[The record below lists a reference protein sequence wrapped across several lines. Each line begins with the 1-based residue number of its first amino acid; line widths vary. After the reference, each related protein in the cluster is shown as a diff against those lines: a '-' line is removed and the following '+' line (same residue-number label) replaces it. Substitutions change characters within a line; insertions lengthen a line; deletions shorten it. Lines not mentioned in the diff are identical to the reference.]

1 MYVGASA
8 LYIYYHLE
16 VASSRSKLFTIE
28 LIAFHILLTLYGLLP
43 LKIIAYFYCRNY
55 LDMPCF

>member
-8 LYIYYHLE
+8 FYIYYHLE

-28 LIAFHILLTLYGLLP
+28 LIAIHILVTLYGQLP
-43 LKIIAYFYCRNY
+43 LKIIAYF
-55 LDMPCF
+55 